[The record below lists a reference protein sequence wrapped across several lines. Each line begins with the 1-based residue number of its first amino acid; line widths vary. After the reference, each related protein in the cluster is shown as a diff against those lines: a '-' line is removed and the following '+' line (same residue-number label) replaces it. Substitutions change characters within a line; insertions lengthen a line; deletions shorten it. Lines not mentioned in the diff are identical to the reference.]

1 MSALGNVTEHL
12 IKTKRPRYKESR
24 RGISLWGSNPSDDI
38 KQACAGSRSPPAST
52 RRSEPR
58 LLYTC
63 FGDYARTTNQETIE
77 AIRVLTNLQLLMR
90 SNRFPS
96 PYRPIKL
103 GGGAS

>member
-1 MSALGNVTEHL
+1 MYALGDVTEHL
-12 IKTKRPRYKESR
+12 IKTKHPRYKESR
-24 RGISLWGSNPSDDI
+24 RGISLWGSNPSDDM
-38 KQACAGSRSPPAST
+38 KQACAGSPSPAST
-52 RRSEPR
+52 RRSEAR

-77 AIRVLTNLQLLMR
+77 AIRVLTNLQLLTR